1 MQTIYGLIP
10 AGGKSTR
17 MGRPKLALPMGGRS
31 VLERS
36 IEALRDFAQETLVVL
51 GPHGKELEPLAAA
64 AGARVLLL
72 PAETP
77 DMRAS
82 VQRGLLAIEERFH
95 PADSDAVLLLPADLP
110 ALKPEMVRFL
120 VDQSALH
127 PEASIWTPTFEGRRG
142 HPTLIGWRH
151 ASGIHALPLGVGL
164 RDYFR
169 TQTAQTVELPCP
181 WPAIRLDMDTPED
194 YEQLL
199 RLERAESEN
208 SNSSSSV

>member
-1 MQTIYGLIP
+1 MIVYGLIP

-17 MGRPKLALPMGGRS
+17 MGRPKLALPLGGRS
-31 VLERS
+31 VLERA
-36 IEALRDFAQETLVVL
+36 IEALRSFVRETLVVL
-51 GPHGKELEPLAAA
+51 GPHGKELEPLAVA

-72 PAETP
+72 PEQTP

-82 VQRGLLAIEERFH
+82 VQCGLMAIEERFH
-95 PADSDAVLLLPADLP
+95 PANGDAVLLLPADLP

-151 ASGIHALPLGVGL
+151 APGIQALPIGQGL

-169 TQTAQTVELPCP
+169 TQTAHTAELPCP

-194 YEQLL
+194 YEQLA
-199 RLERAESEN
+199 RLEWTESEN
-208 SNSSSSV
+208 SNSSASV